1 MTKEYSLCVEFAKS
15 KPDTIKNKG
24 IWKLYIMLNTV
35 LHHKTSKRLTGNK
48 IKLCPN
54 ITKSMAIPF
63 KLFNSEKYILAQ
75 EFFNFL
81 NTQIIHILCLIS
93 LIPIRGQ
100 NRTLLSIE
108 SWFPSKTCLCLVDI

>member
-1 MTKEYSLCVEFAKS
+1 
-15 KPDTIKNKG
+15 
-24 IWKLYIMLNTV
+24 MLNAV

-93 LIPIRGQ
+93 LIPI
-100 NRTLLSIE
+100 SYE
-108 SWFPSKTCLCLVDI
+108 SCTLVDIHSRLPT